1 MCVYLLHSNT
11 GIRWYWQD
19 WSIWRAP
26 NSAENKEIKFW
37 RFTSHSLLCTSFDLQ
52 TLHTMNIIRVVS
64 CIYTYIYGSSKCC
77 PRRAACCF
85 PFHLRFFPA
94 APEVPVNTLQEATQL
109 TVQNTKWKN
118 QEINWME
125 SSMQLSVTSPEWP
138 TCLAKTRGR
147 TIQSQRSRRSACQN
161 GKPWKM
167 ELSIRRLEKKCH
179 VKYIWI
185 WFK

>member
-77 PRRAACCF
+77 PRRTTCCL
-85 PFHLRFFPA
+85 PLHLHFFPA
-94 APEVPVNTLQEATQL
+94 APEVPVDTLQEATCVE
-109 TVQNTKWKN
+109 VQKPSERIKRWTEWRAAVVSNFTWMTHMLSKDSRQNNPKPTK
-118 QEINWME
+118 
-125 SSMQLSVTSPEWP
+125 
-138 TCLAKTRGR
+138 
-147 TIQSQRSRRSACQN
+147 
-161 GKPWKM
+161 
-167 ELSIRRLEKKCH
+167 
-179 VKYIWI
+179 
-185 WFK
+185 